1 MQKELMTREGN
12 NQLKAELERL
22 EGEERLKAAEQ
33 IAKARAYGDL
43 SENFEYQ
50 SAKEAKNQL
59 EVRIAKLRSRLKSA
73 QIVEAP
79 AGNNHIVSLGHR
91 VRLQDLDSDRQFEY
105 QLVGQAE
112 ANAAEG
118 KISVQSPV
126 GQGLFGRKVGESV
139 VIQAPSRTLKYKI
152 LNID

>member
-1 MQKELMTREGN
+1 MQKELMTRQGYD
-12 NQLKAELERL
+12 QLKAELERL
-22 EGEERLKAAEQ
+22 EGSERLKVAEQ

-50 SAKEAKNQL
+50 SAKETKSQL
-59 EVRIAKLRSRLKSA
+59 EFQIAKLRTRLKTA
-73 QIVEAP
+73 TVVDPPQGDHHTI
-79 AGNNHIVSLGHR
+79 SLGHR
-91 VRLQDLDSDRQFEY
+91 VRLQDLDSDRQIEY
-105 QLVGQAE
+105 LLVGQAE

-152 LNID
+152 LNIG

>member
-1 MQKELMTREGN
+1 MQKEMMTREGH

-22 EGEERLKAAEQ
+22 EGEERLKVAEQ

-59 EVRIAKLRSRLKSA
+59 EVRIAKLRGRLKSA
-73 QIVEAP
+73 QIVETP
-79 AGNNHIVSLGHR
+79 LDNNHTVSLGHR

-112 ANAAEG
+112 ADVAEG

-152 LNID
+152 LNIG

>member
-1 MQKELMTREGN
+1 MQKEMMTREGH

-22 EGEERLKAAEQ
+22 EGEERLKVAEQ

-59 EVRIAKLRSRLKSA
+59 EVRIAKLRGRLKSA
-73 QIVEAP
+73 QIVETP
-79 AGNNHIVSLGHR
+79 LGNSHTVSLGHR

-112 ANAAEG
+112 ADVAEG

-152 LNID
+152 LNIG

>member
-1 MQKELMTREGN
+1 MHKEMMTREGH

-59 EVRIAKLRSRLKSA
+59 EVRIAKLRGRLKSA

-79 AGNNHIVSLGHR
+79 LGNNHTVSLGHR

-112 ANAAEG
+112 ADVAEG

-152 LNID
+152 LDIG